1 MNLAKAQECFFN
13 SRVQSSPI
21 CAWLRVMVLYN
32 FLYLPITL
40 SWADEYCYGRAA
52 RCRIGCFIFLCARV
66 WIVQV
71 LMNNTLY
78 HQAYI
83 EGYTELLGISTY
95 CRLNLTMTR
104 MELLIQGNFLNLI
117 KAELFVFAAYSYLF
131 PSAEFYVRVT
141 VDLSG
146 INNVSNFLCAPFLK
160 IIWRPTCLLKNSW
173 FRVTFTMFSYSPS
186 YTCSATNLFLR
197 SFLSQKGNC

>member
-1 MNLAKAQECFFN
+1 MFLQFKSRIFSYMCMTLRYGLIQFFVFAN
-13 SRVQSSPI
+13 YI
-21 CAWLRVMVLYN
+21 VMGRWTL
-32 FLYLPITL
+32 LWMCGTL
-40 SWADEYCYGRAA
+40 SNRMLY
-52 RCRIGCFIFLCARV
+52 FFLCARV

-146 INNVSNFLCAPFLK
+146 INNVGNFLCAPFLK

>member
-1 MNLAKAQECFFN
+1 
-13 SRVQSSPI
+13 
-21 CAWLRVMVLYN
+21 MVLYN
-32 FLYLPITL
+32 FLYLPIIL
-40 SWADEYCYGRAA
+40 SWADELCYGCAA
-52 RCRIGCFIFLCARV
+52 RCQIGCFIFSCARV

-71 LMNNTLY
+71 LMNNALY

-146 INNVSNFLCAPFLK
+146 INNVSYFLCAPFLK
-160 IIWRPTCLLKNSW
+160 II
-173 FRVTFTMFSYSPS
+173 
-186 YTCSATNLFLR
+186 
-197 SFLSQKGNC
+197 

>member
-1 MNLAKAQECFFN
+1 MKFQSEN
-13 SRVQSSPI
+13 SQIYALFVREEYAWVSSLFKKMLSMGLKNSNRNFENKKINKQNTPVHEFSQGPRV
-21 CAWLRVMVLYN
+21 
-32 FLYLPITL
+32 FLQFKSRIFSYMCMTFL
-40 SWADEYCYGRAA
+40 SWADELCYGCAA

-160 IIWRPTCLLKNSW
+160 II
-173 FRVTFTMFSYSPS
+173 
-186 YTCSATNLFLR
+186 
-197 SFLSQKGNC
+197 